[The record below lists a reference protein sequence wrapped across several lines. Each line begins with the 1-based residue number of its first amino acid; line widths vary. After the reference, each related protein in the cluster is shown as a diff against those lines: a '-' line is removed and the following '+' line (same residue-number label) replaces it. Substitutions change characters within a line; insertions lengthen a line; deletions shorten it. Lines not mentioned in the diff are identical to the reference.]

1 MKTLKTTEKKSILVI
16 VAHPDDETLWCGGT
30 LLMYPEHHW
39 FIACLCRKNDRD
51 RGPKFKK
58 ALAIYKAE
66 GCMGDLDDGVEQR
79 PLNKNVVKKAILDL
93 FPERKFDLVLT
104 HSPTGEYT
112 RHVRH
117 EEIGRAVIELW
128 NEQKIS
134 TDELW
139 TFAFEDGHKKYYPQA
154 IRAAN
159 IHQML
164 PKTIWKEKYR
174 IITEVY
180 GFEKAGF
187 EAKTTPKE
195 EAFWK
200 FDDRIDVQKWL
211 EQEGIQQQPT

>member
-1 MKTLKTTEKKSILVI
+1 MKTLKSIEKKNILVI

-66 GCMGDLDDGVEQR
+66 GCMGHLDDGVEQR

-93 FPERKFDLVLT
+93 LPDRKFDLVLT

-112 RHVRH
+112 RHLRH

-139 TFAFEDGHKKYYPQA
+139 TFAFEDGNKKYYPQA

-159 IHQML
+159 IYQTL
-164 PKTIWKEKYR
+164 PESIWKEKYR

-180 GFEKAGF
+180 GFEKTGF
-187 EAKTTPKE
+187 EAKTTPRE

-211 EQEGIQQQPT
+211 EHEGIQQQPT

>member
-1 MKTLKTTEKKSILVI
+1 MKTLKTMDKKDILVI

-30 LLMYPEHHW
+30 LLMHPEHNW

-58 ALAIYKAE
+58 ALSVYKAN
-66 GCMGDLDDGVEQR
+66 GAMGDLDDGAEQR
-79 PLNKNVVKKAILDL
+79 PLDKNVVRKAILRL
-93 FPERKFDLVLT
+93 VPKQNFGLVLT

-112 RHVRH
+112 RHLRH

-128 NEQKIS
+128 SEQKIS

-139 TFAFEDGHKKYYPQA
+139 TFAFEDGYKKYYPQA
-154 IRAAN
+154 IKGASIQQA
-159 IHQML
+159 L
-164 PKTIWKEKYR
+164 PKNIWQEKYR

-180 GFEKAGF
+180 GFDETSF
-187 EAKTTPKE
+187 EAKTTPKN

-200 FDDRIDVQKWL
+200 FEKRVDAQKWL
-211 EQEGIQQQPT
+211 EHEGIQQ